1 MAQYTT
7 EADTPDV
14 FDVTY
19 DEDNNPQRD
28 LTDFV
33 VTRGDEKIS
42 VCTLDEEND
51 VEIVARGRIVNKGRT
66 LKVVTAPLVEWCIEY
81 GTAPNLWIRTS
92 EVWYKLQKP
101 AREYAKI
108 HELAR
113 RRYELCSRIFILCTS
128 YDRAGSTWEAFVSLL
143 AMPYGDMQGYSEKDI
158 LLERDFILA
167 QIRNLNDDLQ
177 DIMFVKE
184 LKAKKSGG
192 RKSQGGSSGKKNGTG
207 SSATNPN
214 AAPGDWHP
222 AGLDASAEARL
233 LKKAEKALGTISGHK
248 NAYPFLEPV
257 NPTLHGCPD
266 YLERIAKPMDY
277 GTMKNKIVNGDY
289 KLAFEIAKDVR
300 LVASNCREY
309 NGRAHNFSVWATD
322 LEKKFM
328 KIMRDAEKAERASME
343 KRLNGASVKKR
354 RVSDAA
360 AGSKGPGNAKNA
372 SKVSRKLSGS
382 ADPPPVPPEE
392 PVVEAE
398 QVGNGEGGP
407 CARDAPDKCSK
418 PSRADSKYCSDECG
432 MILARLRVDEMMKTG
447 FDVGSFIQNSATK
460 SLIQSRNV

>member
-1 MAQYTT
+1 MTQYTT
-7 EADTPDV
+7 EQNTPDV
-14 FDVTY
+14 YDVTY

-42 VCTLDEEND
+42 ICALDEEDD
-51 VEIVARGRIVNKGRT
+51 VEIVARGRVVNKGRT
-66 LKVVTAPLVEWCIEY
+66 LKIVTAPLVEWCIEY

-92 EVWYKLQKP
+92 DVWYKLQKP
-101 AREYAKI
+101 AREYAKM

-128 YDRAGSTWEAFVSLL
+128 YERANATWDAFVSLL
-143 AMPYGDMQGYSEKDI
+143 GMPYGDMQGYTEKDI

-167 QIRNLNDDLQ
+167 QVKNLNEDLQ

-184 LKAKKSGG
+184 LKGRRSGG
-192 RKSQGGSSGKKNGTG
+192 RKPQGSGRKNGPPSAANA
-207 SSATNPN
+207 SSAHGEWLPV
-214 AAPGDWHP
+214 
-222 AGLDASAEARL
+222 GLDATAESRL

-266 YLERIAKPMDY
+266 YLERIARPMDY
-277 GTMKNKIVNGDY
+277 GSMKSKIVNGDY
-289 KLAFEIAKDVR
+289 KLAADIARDVR

-309 NGRAHNFSVWATD
+309 NGRGHNFSLWATD
-322 LEKKFM
+322 LEKKFL
-328 KIMRDAEKAERASME
+328 KIMRDAEKAERANME
-343 KRLNGASVKKR
+343 KRQAGAVVKKR

-360 AGSKGPGNAKNA
+360 PAGKGAGNAKNA
-372 SKVSRKLSGS
+372 AAKPSRKLSGG
-382 ADPPPVPPEE
+382 ADTLAGAPQEAG
-392 PVVEAE
+392 VEKE
-398 QVGNGEGGP
+398 RVGDAGSRP
-407 CARDAPDKCSK
+407 CARDAPGKCNK

-432 MILARLRVDEMMKTG
+432 MILARLRVEEMMKTG
-447 FDVGSFIQNSATK
+447 FDVASFIQNNATK
-460 SLIQSRNV
+460 SLVLSRSV